1 MGRRFGS
8 GGVIKSRIAWTISTM
23 VSSCESMRRSRAASL
38 ERLLRE
44 AVRRNGVNEL
54 FETAD
59 RLAAAN
65 IPPMTM
71 QEIQAQ
77 VDALRQAR
85 RERAGRS

>member
-1 MGRRFGS
+1 MEL
-8 GGVIKSRIAWTISTM
+8 KLNLPDTLAN
-23 VSSCESMRRSRAASL
+23 EAQAAGL
-38 ERLLRE
+38 LTPQAIERLLRE
-44 AVRRNGVNEL
+44 AVRSKAVNEL

-71 QEIQAQ
+71 AEIQAE
-77 VDALRQAR
+77 VDAVRQAR

>member
-1 MGRRFGS
+1 MEL
-8 GGVIKSRIAWTISTM
+8 KLNLPDTLAN
-23 VSSCESMRRSRAASL
+23 EAQAAGL
-38 ERLLRE
+38 LTPQAIERLLRE
-44 AVRRNGVNEL
+44 AVRSKAVTEL

-71 QEIQAQ
+71 EEIQAE
-77 VDALRQAR
+77 VDAVRQAR